1 MKACVQ
7 GQRLTTVVAFTPVT
21 DVLTYLFTY
30 NTWLLPSILSL
41 RAKGQGQMSP
51 K

>member
-30 NTWLLPSILSL
+30 SQHLAAAINFIS
-41 RAKGQGQMSP
+41 
-51 K
+51 